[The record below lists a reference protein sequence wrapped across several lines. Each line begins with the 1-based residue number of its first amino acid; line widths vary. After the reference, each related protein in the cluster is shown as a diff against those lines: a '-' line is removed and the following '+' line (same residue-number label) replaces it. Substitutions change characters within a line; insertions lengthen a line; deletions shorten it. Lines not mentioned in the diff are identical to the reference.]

1 MHTTECLNQLR
12 ETGRM
17 RWMSPAQGWIAEA
30 EEVVSALARDGFE
43 ECKYTETRDPHC
55 HSRGGVWQGLNRQTG
70 AVASAVW
77 IVSYERPHL
86 VFTDVRGHRRNC
98 VDHHLHLSAD
108 DAAAR
113 LAAVAVGDVHH
124 IDAGHGFEQLAG
136 HVIGRALT

>member
-77 IVSYERPHL
+77 IVSDERPHL
-86 VFTDVRGHRRNC
+86 VF
-98 VDHHLHLSAD
+98 VDIDGEPLR
-108 DAAAR
+108 DA
-113 LAAVAVGDVHH
+113 
-124 IDAGHGFEQLAG
+124 
-136 HVIGRALT
+136 